1 MEGIQKEMSK
11 AQVGIEGAPR
21 YSGTRLTE
29 MMKEN
34 LFSLGNALKS
44 DVPTGSFIQEGL
56 GKYALKKYVERLLHK
71 KQGNAEEMKKA
82 DKQADKQ
89 ERQKLRPALH
99 LNGPEYGVE
108 DFTAVTNR
116 FHNENIGKLDR
127 DYHYEL
133 QESLEYLASRGWK
146 YVKVPIRWE
155 RIQRTINGD
164 LSPEELIHLRDFM
177 DRSYKAGLRVII
189 DLHNYGIYYEN
200 VDGVGTR
207 RAIGHSRLPIASFA
221 DLWLKL
227 AKALKDH
234 PATFAYAIM
243 AEPQSEGGLT
253 TAVWQ
258 KASQAAVD
266 AIRSVDIKSEIH
278 VAGFEWSSTADWE
291 EYNGPDAWIT
301 DTSGGIIRYEAHHYF
316 DSDYSGEYREN
327 YRQAVSS
334 AQKNYPKGNHKDALH
349 TRILTELKG
358 YTDWLERNNVLGI
371 IGEMGWAANDKN
383 WEALALVYLDELEK
397 LDIPVIPWCAGEWTE
412 GDLLAI
418 YGVTNYTI
426 SHPLS
431 QAEVWESMLS

>member
-1 MEGIQKEMSK
+1 MEGSPKEMSK
-11 AQVGIEGAPR
+11 AYGGIEEALR
-21 YSGTRLTE
+21 HMSTRLAE
-29 MMKEN
+29 ISKEE
-34 LFSLGNALKS
+34 LGFSDDALIS
-44 DVPTGSFIQEGL
+44 GIPTGQFIQEGL
-56 GKYALKKYVERLLHK
+56 GNYALKKYVERLLPK
-71 KQGNAEEMKKA
+71 KQGKA
-82 DKQADKQ
+82 DEVKEAVKQEDKQ
-89 ERQKLRPALH
+89 ERKQMPPILH

-108 DFTAVTNR
+108 DFTGATNH
-116 FHNENIGKLDR
+116 FHNENIGTLGQ
-127 DYHYEL
+127 DYHYES
-133 QESLEYLASRGWK
+133 QKSLDYLAGRGWK

-164 LSPEELIHLRDFM
+164 LNPEEIMHLRGFM
-177 DRSYKAGLRVII
+177 DRSHRAGLKVLI

-200 VDGVGTR
+200 VNGVGTR

-227 AKALKDH
+227 ARAFKNY

-258 KASQAAVD
+258 KASQTAVD
-266 AIRSVDIKSEIH
+266 AIRSVDTKSEIH

-291 EYNGPDAWIT
+291 ECNGPDAWIT

-316 DSDYSGEYREN
+316 DSDYSGEYKEN
-327 YRQAVSS
+327 YRQAMSS
-334 AQKNYPKGNHKDALH
+334 AQKGYSKGNNKDALH

-371 IGEMGWAANDKN
+371 IGEMGWVANDKN

-412 GDLLAI
+412 GDRLAI
-418 YGVTNYTI
+418 YGVRDYTI
-426 SHPLS
+426 SHRLS
-431 QAEVWESMLS
+431 QAEVWESMLN